1 MPPYTILEQLPDVTD
16 YNRLRDV
23 VGWSAY
29 LVEVAEPC
37 LARSLYGVCVLQD
50 DAVVGMARV
59 IGDGGMTFYLQ
70 DVIVHPDH
78 QGRGLGAQLMD
89 RIMAYLRAHAVPG
102 AVVGLMAAAGKEGF
116 YERYGFTRRPTERLG
131 AGMTLFWRVE

>member
-1 MPPYTILEQLPDVTD
+1 MPPYTILEQLPDVAD
-16 YNRLRDV
+16 YNRLRVV
-23 VGWSAY
+23 VGWGAY
-29 LVEVAEPC
+29 PVEVAEPC
-37 LARSLYGVCVLQD
+37 LARSLYGVCALLD
-50 DAVVGMARV
+50 DVVVAMARV
-59 IGDGGMTFYLQ
+59 IGDGGMTFYIQ

-89 RIMAYLRAHAVPG
+89 RVMAYLGAHAVPG

-131 AGMTLFWRVE
+131 AGMTRFW